1 MARIGAVRSNTMVQW
16 GRRWGDLERADR
28 RRMPRT
34 DANAQPAPAPT
45 NLPVAL
51 DAPEPRARIAASQR
65 PAAPFIAQLLADRI
79 EDPARRRNGR
89 PGADVAD
96 ALYQARNAS
105 YRPSA
110 PGSIIRRDA

>member
-1 MARIGAVRSNTMVQW
+1 MVQW
-16 GRRWGDLERADR
+16 GRRWGDLARSDR
-28 RRMPRT
+28 RRLPRG
-34 DANAQPAPAPT
+34 DGQAKAASAPT

-51 DAPEPRARIAASQR
+51 DAPEPRMRIAASQR
-65 PAAPFIAQLLADRI
+65 PAAPFIAQLLAERI

-89 PGADVAD
+89 PGADLAD